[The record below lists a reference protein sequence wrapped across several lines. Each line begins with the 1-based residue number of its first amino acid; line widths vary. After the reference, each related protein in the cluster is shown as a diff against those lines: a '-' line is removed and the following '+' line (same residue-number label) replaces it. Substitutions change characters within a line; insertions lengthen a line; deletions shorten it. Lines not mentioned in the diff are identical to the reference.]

1 MSLLYS
7 IDKVKLQWILLK
19 SNRVFV
25 SSVSKISI
33 ELIDLTLIICLK
45 AFWFV
50 YDSMLNGGWSHGI
63 VAKTMSPPVELK
75 LETPKLYDLIEILLT
90 PNKFNG

>member
-1 MSLLYS
+1 MFFGNSSIKLFSKGSSPKLLFNKIFLSPFIISLNVVVKSGLKSLNS
-7 IDKVKLQWILLK
+7 IDKVKDQWILLK

-50 YDSMLNGGWSHGI
+50 YD
-63 VAKTMSPPVELK
+63 T
-75 LETPKLYDLIEILLT
+75 
-90 PNKFNG
+90 

>member
-1 MSLLYS
+1 MF
-7 IDKVKLQWILLK
+7 K
-19 SNRVFV
+19 SV
-25 SSVSKISI
+25 
-33 ELIDLTLIICLK
+33 LICIRYLG
-45 AFWFV
+45 
-50 YDSMLNGGWSHGI
+50 SMLKGGWSQGI